1 MVGGVVDGADEH
13 LIGEAEKIAV
23 ALGRMFPGLCEV
35 VLHDLRDP
43 GHAIRAIENNLSGRR
58 VGDSATELG
67 LARIADPEYP
77 SVIQNYPNR
86 FPDGRPA
93 KSTSIGIKNEAGE
106 YVAALCLNLD
116 VSVLSP
122 VTLALANL
130 VATDTEHREQPLETL
145 RDRTTRELR
154 RAVEESAAERAAEIA
169 ELHARAVALGGWPES
184 LTRAP
189 YRPVDH
195 VGIFGLA
202 GLPTA
207 VGEVT
212 GLVAGGSVGGRL
224 LAAAGPDLHLETA
237 DGGAVVLDTRLM
249 TGWEL
254 VPADGAD
261 ITVPVREFREA
272 PGVQDGLF

>member
-1 MVGGVVDGADEH
+1 MVKEVGDGADEH

-43 GHAIRAIENNLSGRR
+43 RHAIRAIENNLSGRR

-77 SVIQNYPNR
+77 SVLQNYPNR

-106 YVAALCLNLD
+106 YIAALCLNLD

-122 VTLALANL
+122 VTLALSNL

-154 RAVEESAAERAAEIA
+154 RTVEELAAERAATPRSLSRQDKKALVQRLHRDGFFDSRDAAQTIA
-169 ELHARAVALGGWPES
+169 DLLGVSRA
-184 LTRAP
+184 
-189 YRPVDH
+189 
-195 VGIFGLA
+195 
-202 GLPTA
+202 
-207 VGEVT
+207 
-212 GLVAGGSVGGRL
+212 
-224 LAAAGPDLHLETA
+224 
-237 DGGAVVLDTRLM
+237 
-249 TGWEL
+249 
-254 VPADGAD
+254 
-261 ITVPVREFREA
+261 TVYNYSK
-272 PGVQDGLF
+272 